1 MKEAAALLQLSEM
14 KGLEYTAANAKR
26 DGFVFSTAEIHAAID
41 RDQRLDRAATTDFAK
56 FKPRKF
62 QTQAA

>member
-14 KGLEYTAANAKR
+14 KGLEYDPAK
-26 DGFVFSTAEIHAAID
+26 DGFGFANDQIHAVID
-41 RDQRLDRAATTDFAK
+41 RDQRLHRASTTDFSK

-62 QTQAA
+62 HTQAA

>member
-14 KGLEYTAANAKR
+14 KGIEYFPST
-26 DGFVFSTAEIHAAID
+26 DGFVFSATQIHAVID
-41 RDQRLDRAATTDFAK
+41 RPQRLDRASTTDFAK